1 MPLSIPPE
9 LKKITPYVR
18 RAEELDRDKGNPESR
33 LVSYY
38 CRQYAVHTGIGLATS
53 PAGKGCLGE
62 LLGNLEGEKEAMDN
76 FTRDESKF
84 LCKSFAEKIFDKADQ
99 EDRSGKADK
108 NTART
113 FYAAASFLEIL
124 QQFYQDDDDSE
135 EVAEQKKKSVYCKW
149 KATEILKAIKEGRT
163 PTPGGYGEED
173 INIDIDDGNGKASEE
188 ETVEKTDN
196 DDKASQP
203 TTYSVETVEDD
214 DADDQNEEETPIVMM
229 PVDDDGG
236 AEDEVETEVPLG
248 PPPAY
253 PVGIEPV
260 EPPLLPPEP
269 PMAPPM
275 NIPKPPMTFDLPP
288 PAPSIAPP
296 PVTLKPS
303 PQVEKP
309 KTSSFSLGTKDRK
322 NKKASKAAI
331 ADATELTRFALA
343 ALEDKDADLASKRLE
358 QALRVLGC

>member
-38 CRQYAVHTGIGLATS
+38 CRQYAVHTGIALATT

-62 LLGNLEGEKEAMDN
+62 LLGNLEEEKQAMDS

-84 LCKSFAEKIFDKADQ
+84 LCQKFAEKIFDKADQ
-99 EDRSGKADK
+99 EDRSGKANR

-135 EVAEQKKKSVYCKW
+135 EVAEQKKKAVYCKW
-149 KATEILKAIKEGRT
+149 KSTEILKAIKEGRD
-163 PTPGGYGEED
+163 PTPGGYGEEAMD
-173 INIDIDDGNGKASEE
+173 VDADDGDEEVKE
-188 ETVEKTDN
+188 ETAPEETEPSPPP
-196 DDKASQP
+196 A
-203 TTYSVETVEDD
+203 VETVEDD
-214 DADDQNEEETPIVMM
+214 SVGGEEEEESPESKM
-229 PVDDDGG
+229 PVNENDSDGSG
-236 AEDEVETEVPLG
+236 DEGTEVQLG

-253 PVGIEPV
+253 PPI
-260 EPPLLPPEP
+260 LPPAP
-269 PMAPPM
+269 PMAPPAPPM
-275 NIPKPPMTFDLPP
+275 APPAPPMDIPKPPLTFNLPP
-288 PAPSIAPP
+288 AAPSVIPP
-296 PVTLKPS
+296 PVARKPA
-303 PQVEKP
+303 PPKEKP
-309 KTSSFSLGTKDRK
+309 KKTTFFGMGSSSKK
-322 NKKASKAAI
+322 SAKKASKLAI

-343 ALEDKDADLASKRLE
+343 ALEDKDATLAAERLE
-358 QALRVLGC
+358 QALKVLGR